1 MEKIRSTI
9 RKNVELL
16 KKKNQ
21 QLGGFLAIQRELN
34 EKNQKIK
41 EKQEHLI
48 NLQKNVIAQEE
59 NIEQKRVVLKILQK
73 RKNEVDDVKESIVRY
88 DIHITNLS
96 KQSRDL
102 SKLIKNRFEGE
113 YFNFILVTV
122 K

>member
-1 MEKIRSTI
+1 M
-9 RKNVELL
+9 
-16 KKKNQ
+16 
-21 QLGGFLAIQRELN
+21 AIQRELN

-48 NLQKNVIAQEE
+48 NLNKNVIAQEE
-59 NIEQKRVVLKILQK
+59 SIEQKRVVLKILQK

-113 YFNFILVTV
+113 YFNSVLVTV
-122 K
+122 KLGDYAHFSGKSE